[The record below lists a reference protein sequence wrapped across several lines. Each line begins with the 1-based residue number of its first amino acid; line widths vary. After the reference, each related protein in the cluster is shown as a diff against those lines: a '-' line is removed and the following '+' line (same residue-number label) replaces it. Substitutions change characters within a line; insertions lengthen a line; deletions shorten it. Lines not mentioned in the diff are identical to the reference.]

1 MFKRFNPLIRAFGV
15 ADGIRFYLHLLF
27 KKYGRF
33 PSSRYGQVFHLRK
46 NFSDKYTF
54 TQVFLDDQYGLQLTF
69 EPRTIIDG
77 GANIGLS
84 SAYFAHRYPEASIVS
99 IEPSSGNFQMLLK
112 NTDSLK
118 RVQGLNKGIW
128 NRDALL
134 SITNTSDHD
143 NAFMVTEAGDTDQNT
158 FPAVSIGSIMK
169 DKGWEYIDILKLD
182 IEGSEKEV
190 FESGYEQWLPKT
202 RVIIIELHDHMRK
215 GASRAVFQAIALY
228 PFSVSMKHENLVFI
242 NEAFNQADFHHQ

>member
-1 MFKRFNPLIRAFGV
+1 MFKRFTPLIRAFGT
-15 ADGIRFYLHLLF
+15 ADGMRFYLHLLF

-33 PSSRYGQVFHLRK
+33 RSTRYGQVFQLRK

-54 TQVFLDDQYGLQLTF
+54 TQVFLDDQYGLQLPF

-84 SAYFAHRYPEASIVS
+84 SAYFAHRYPEASIVA

-118 RVQGLNKGIW
+118 KVKGLNKGIW

-134 SITNTSDHD
+134 SITNTADHD
-143 NAFMVTEAGDTDQNT
+143 NAFMVTEASEAAQNT
-158 FPAVSIGSIMK
+158 FPAVSIGSIMREN
-169 DKGWEYIDILKLD
+169 GWESIDILKLD

-190 FESGYEQWLPKT
+190 FTSGYEEWLPKT
-202 RVIIIELHDHMRK
+202 RAIIIELHDHMRK
-215 GASRAVFQAIALY
+215 GASRAVFQAIAQY

-242 NEAFNQADFHHQ
+242 NEAFDQAGFREQ